1 MERQNLRLM
10 LTKLRKRLVAEH
22 GWEQAH
28 EIWRHGKAGEQTGL
42 IVALI
47 QQVDTNPQMR
57 ELINELG
64 FGWPMADSEEAV
76 AIRREEATT
85 PSTELDRLNG
95 GTEHM
100 RKLRKDYHGEGK
112 MIIDDS
118 DPKEKD

>member
-1 MERQNLRLM
+1 M
-10 LTKLRKRLVAEH
+10 LTELRKRLVTEH

-42 IVALI
+42 IVALV
-47 QQVDTNPQMR
+47 QQVDANPQMR

-64 FGWPMADSEEAV
+64 FGWPMTDSGEA
-76 AIRREEATT
+76 AARWREEVTT
-85 PSTELDRLNG
+85 PSTELDRVNG

-100 RKLRKDYHGEGK
+100 RNIQKDFRGEGK

-118 DPKEKD
+118 DPKEEGR